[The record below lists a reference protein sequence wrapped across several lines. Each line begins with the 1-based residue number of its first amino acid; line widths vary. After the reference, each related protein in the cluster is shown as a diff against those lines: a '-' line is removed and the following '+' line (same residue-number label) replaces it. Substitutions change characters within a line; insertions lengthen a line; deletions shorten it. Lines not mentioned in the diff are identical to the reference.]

1 MINEYVVEENYN
13 NKKLQANPIKK
24 IKDWYESF
32 VVWICKSNSLD
43 YLDKW
48 ERFHNDM
55 FWNWVDQWI

>member
-32 VVWICKSNSLD
+32 VV
-43 YLDKW
+43 
-48 ERFHNDM
+48 
-55 FWNWVDQWI
+55 